1 MDTQRL
7 RRTGQGDGASRRG
20 EQDEPQDPE
29 LCRKSDT
36 CSQLTRRPDSVC
48 QGEEPS
54 VVSQGASRKWPLQAP
69 KQGLLLY
76 LEQTH
81 PSGSHSFTLTMLST
95 PVSNRHAPL
104 SISVRNTAAKHR
116 WSSSAHYRT
125 LKEPVT
131 GTRTPEINRTVSLSP
146 KRGAHF

>member
-1 MDTQRL
+1 MDTLRL
-7 RRTGQGDGASRRG
+7 RRRGQGDGASRRG
-20 EQDEPQDPE
+20 EQDEPQDPK

-54 VVSQGASRKWPLQAP
+54 VVSQGASRRRPLQAP
-69 KQGLLLY
+69 KQGLLRY

-95 PVSNRHAPL
+95 PVFRIGTPL
-104 SISVRNTAAKHR
+104 
-116 WSSSAHYRT
+116 YQ
-125 LKEPVT
+125 
-131 GTRTPEINRTVSLSP
+131 
-146 KRGAHF
+146 FQ